1 MTKDITIEGAVPL
14 LGADWFD
21 PLEAGLRQRIRSFI
35 ENMLEEELAAAL
47 GRGRYDRSAA
57 AAGHRNGHR
66 DRQLLGTFGPMTVS
80 VPRARVSNSDGQQ
93 AEWRSTALPAYKRLT
108 VQAERL
114 IAGAYL
120 AGTNTRRVRRALA
133 ALFGGAVGKDTVSR
147 AWHKVQ
153 SDWEAW
159 QKRDLAGDD
168 IVRLILDGTV
178 VRVRLDRKATS
189 LSVLVALGVCRDGQK
204 ALLALRNMGGVLIP
218 TEVAR
223 HSGMISPTIPI

>member
-1 MTKDITIEGAVPL
+1 MKTCLKKSLP
-14 LGADWFD
+14 
-21 PLEAGLRQRIRSFI
+21 R
-35 ENMLEEELAAAL
+35 AL

-133 ALFGGAVGKDTVSR
+133 ALFGGAVGKSLLPEGGDTVSR
-147 AWHKVQ
+147 AWRKVQ

-159 QKRDLAGDD
+159 QSA
-168 IVRLILDGTV
+168 ILPGM
-178 VRVRLDRKATS
+178 TS
-189 LSVLVALGVCRDGQK
+189 SA
-204 ALLALRNMGGVLIP
+204 
-218 TEVAR
+218 
-223 HSGMISPTIPI
+223 